1 MTTSGSAYGTGQQ
14 SGLIV
19 QQEGKPQQV
28 LAKFLNLMLNYQ
40 CGLTITVIQELDQ
53 AAEILLQEGTA
64 ARCVFVVQ
72 NNPLSNE
79 HTLDSLGHNG
89 ALPLFLVLPQSA
101 IERQRGIVG
110 DRLSIYYCPWETAFA
125 SAESSLQTIVSD
137 VLEDHGIG
145 NLIQDIDK
153 VPYAVLQQR
162 VERRLK
168 NLNTLPT
175 LPEIIV
181 RIMCLVSDPKTTT
194 EQLEQLLCRDPAIVM
209 KLQQVVK
216 SPVFAG
222 IGRKSSWSLTTIIVR
237 LGLKKVGAIAQQIK
251 LVNSLVKPQESAFDM
266 RRFWEHSVG
275 CAVIADKLVTGK
287 MIVLETELE
296 FNDYWISAL
305 LHDVGKLV
313 LGFFYWD
320 WFARVVEQMEKGG
333 LDFCTVENKLG
344 DMVNH
349 ERVGQLL
356 MINANMGEDIA
367 HAVGSHHTVGDDPS
381 PLSCLTH
388 MADNLCKEIG
398 LGYLPEEPSRYDPR
412 VMKKL
417 KLVDGNI
424 PVLREALAE
433 DILEEVK
440 NMVDQ
445 CL

>member
-1 MTTSGSAYGTGQQ
+1 MTSSENAYATGQE

-40 CGLTITVIQELDQ
+40 CGLTITVTQEADK
-53 AAEILLQEGTA
+53 AAELLLQEGKA

-72 NNPLSNE
+72 NSPLSNE
-79 HTLDSLGHNG
+79 RTLDSLGHQG
-89 ALPLFLVLPQSA
+89 TLPLFLVLPQNA

-110 DRLSIYYCPWETAFA
+110 DRLNIFYCAWETAFTT
-125 SAESSLQTIVSD
+125 AESSLQAVVSD

-145 NLIQDIDK
+145 NLIQEIDK

-175 LPEIIV
+175 LPEIIM
-181 RIMCLVSDPKTTT
+181 RIMRLVSDPKTTT
-194 EQLEQLLCRDPAIVM
+194 EQLEKLLCRDPAIVM
-209 KLQQVVK
+209 KLLQVVK

-222 IGRKSSWSLTTIIVR
+222 IARTSNWSLTDIIVR

-251 LVNSLVKPQESAFDM
+251 LINSLVKPQESEFDL

-287 MIVLETELE
+287 MIPLEVELE

-313 LGFFYWD
+313 LGFFFWD
-320 WFARVVEQMEKGG
+320 WFARVVEHMEKGD
-333 LDFCTVENKLG
+333 LDFRTVENKLG
-344 DMVNH
+344 DVANH

-367 HAVGSHHTVGDDPS
+367 HAVGSHHAVGDDPT
-381 PLSCLTH
+381 PLSCLIH
-388 MADNLCKEIG
+388 MADNLCKELG
-398 LGYLPEEPSRYDPR
+398 LSYLPEEPSRYDPR
-412 VMKKL
+412 VLKKL
-417 KLVDGNI
+417 KLVEDNI

-440 NMVDQ
+440 SMVDQ